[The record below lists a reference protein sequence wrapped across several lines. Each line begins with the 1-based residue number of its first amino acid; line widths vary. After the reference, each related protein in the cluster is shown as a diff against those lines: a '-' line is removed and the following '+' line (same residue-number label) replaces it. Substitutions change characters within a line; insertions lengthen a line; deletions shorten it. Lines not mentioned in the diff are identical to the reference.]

1 MGYPSGGEQVV
12 NVNEILGSSGLEYRE
27 TSTGQIVVK
36 VCPFCHDLNG
46 KSDNL
51 WKLYFNADNGLFLCH
66 RCQTKGNIKQF
77 TEMVGHSTEGAA
89 SQDRFKL
96 VDQYLYQDESGCTC
110 VRVSRLE
117 NGAGAK
123 TFFQEHLE
131 DGIWKKGG
139 AKKPLQPFSYIEW
152 GHETS
157 IVIVEGEKC
166 VTTLKKLGV
175 AATTFI
181 GGCNGWKTGYEKYF
195 QNKQVVL
202 LPDQDEPGFKFI
214 GNVAKHIASVA
225 RSYQIILLPG
235 LKEKEDICDWLKRGG
250 TVDELKRLCQAT
262 PTNNLSC
269 LQEEKTQGEAAKA
282 WGELR
287 NLPSIHT
294 PVQDIP
300 PDIIPEALRLWVT
313 DIAER
318 MQVPLV
324 CVTVLAL
331 TVVGSLIGRKV
342 RVYPKK
348 EDDWYEVA
356 NLWSMIIMPSGR
368 LKSPIIHAVLKPLQE
383 LSEQAEK
390 EFAVSAKES
399 ELGAAVHE
407 AKIQAAKKEIQK
419 VASSRN
425 SDAKL
430 EKAQRDLMFL
440 QENAAGCQPTAKR
453 YKIHDATVE
462 KIGELLK
469 ANTNGLLLIRDELSG
484 WLSSLERIGREG
496 DREFFLEAWNG
507 KGSYDVDRI
516 TRGSI
521 HIPALCLSILGGIP
535 PSKIESYV
543 ESAVSGGAGND
554 GLLQRFG
561 LMVHADFKKD
571 WRLVDRAPNKPAY
584 ERVRQTFANLDS
596 LEGQGADSL
605 SFRFNQEAQQLFYSW
620 LTRLEMSIRAEENDC
635 DAFVSHISKYRKL
648 VPALALQFFLL
659 KRLEEPSLG
668 ESIDTE
674 SLTAA
679 IEWARHLEM
688 HARRVYSLAL
698 NPQIHAARALAQK
711 IKQGKVEDGCK
722 LRDIYRHQWTH
733 LQSRAQVDMAT
744 AVLIQCN
751 WVLVEEIRPA
761 SGAPCEVLRLNPA
774 LRNMPEMS
782 VDRTDANISGSSVN
796 LHFGLEAIA

>member
-1 MGYPSGGEQVV
+1 MRYPSGGEQVV
-12 NVNEILGSSGLEYRE
+12 NVNEILGSSGLEYKE

-36 VCPFCHDLNG
+36 ICPFCHDING

-51 WKLYFNADNGLFLCH
+51 WKLYFNANNGLFLCH
-66 RCQTKGNIKQF
+66 RCQTKGNIEQF
-77 TEMVGHSTEGAA
+77 TDVVGRSKEESTPQSG
-89 SQDRFKL
+89 FNL

-117 NGAGAK
+117 NGAGQK

-139 AKKPLQPFSYIEW
+139 AKKPLQPFGYIEW
-152 GHETS
+152 GHETA

-166 VTTLKKLGV
+166 VAALKKMGV
-175 AATTFI
+175 AATTLI
-181 GGCNGWKTGYEKYF
+181 GGCNGWKSGYEKYF

-202 LPDQDEPGFKFI
+202 LPDQDAPGFKFI
-214 GNVAKHIASVA
+214 ANVAKQIAPVV
-225 RSYQIILLPG
+225 RSYQIVLLPG
-235 LKEKEDICDWLKRGG
+235 LKEKEDICDWLENGG
-250 TVDELKRLCQAT
+250 SIEDLKRLCQAT
-262 PTNNLSC
+262 PKNNLSC
-269 LQEEKTQGEAAKA
+269 LQEEKPQSAESKT
-282 WGELR
+282 WGELKE
-287 NLPSIHT
+287 LPSIHT

-300 PDIIPEALRLWVT
+300 PEIIPESLRLWVT

-383 LSEQAEK
+383 LSEKAER

-407 AKIQAAKKEIQK
+407 AKILAAKKEIQK

-440 QENAAGCQPTAKR
+440 QENTAGHPSAKR

-484 WLSSLERIGREG
+484 WLSSLERMGREG

-516 TRGSI
+516 TRGTI

-571 WRLVDRAPNKPAY
+571 WRLVDRAPNKLAY
-584 ERVRQTFANLDS
+584 ERVKQTFANLDS
-596 LEGQGADSL
+596 LEAHGEDVL
-605 SFRFNQEAQQLFYSW
+605 SFRFAPEAQELFYSW

-659 KRLEEPSLG
+659 KRLEEARLG
-668 ESIDTE
+668 ERIDRG
-674 SLTAA
+674 SLEAA

-698 NPQIHAARALAQK
+698 NPQIHAARSLAQK

-733 LQSRAQVDMAT
+733 LKSRAQVDMAT
-744 AVLIQCN
+744 AILIQCN
-751 WVLVEEIRPA
+751 WLVVEEIRQA
-761 SGAPCEVLRLNPA
+761 SGAPCDVLRLNPA
-774 LRNMPEMS
+774 LQNMSEMS
-782 VDRTDANISGSSVN
+782 VDRTDTNSSGSSVN